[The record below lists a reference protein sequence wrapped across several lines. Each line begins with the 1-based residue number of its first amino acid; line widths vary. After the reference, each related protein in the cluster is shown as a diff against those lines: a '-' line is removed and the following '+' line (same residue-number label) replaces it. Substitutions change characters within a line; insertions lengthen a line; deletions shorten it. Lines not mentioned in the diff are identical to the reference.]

1 LPEGTGAP
9 ARRIRPASRFVSIA
23 LWALAALAAALAP
36 PARAQDEFL
45 LNDDRVNRNQ
55 WEPVVARGSTGTLVV
70 AWQDGRN
77 GTGSFEDYDIF
88 TLTIR
93 NAFAIGTSINRRI
106 SDGPAGQTQ
115 ANPDIAAS
123 PAGTFFCA
131 WVDSRLGDRDIFG
144 VALDTLGTPI
154 SPNLRISDD
163 VSSEDQF
170 APRVTP
176 VQQDRY
182 LVVWGDGR
190 DGLGEIFGSYR
201 TAYGAPVGDNFRVSN
216 DPVPG
221 GSSQGDPAAAA
232 APDGRALVVWTDGRN
247 GATLGATFDIY
258 GQWLDAAGAPIG
270 GNFKVNDATGAQTA
284 GTPTVSAGASGF
296 VVAWI
301 DRRRVG
307 DPGDVWAQR
316 YAPDGTPAGVNVR
329 VNDDA
334 PGADQRF
341 VRSCDAAG
349 GAMVVWEDFRGG
361 LGLDANVEGALV
373 PWTADPAGAN
383 FRVNVVTG
391 GRQGNPAAT
400 WDGFEAAV
408 VVWEDLRRGSSDI
421 YALPIL
427 TTGSPRG
434 ADAQLNDDAAPY
446 DQRRPRL
453 GDGRG
458 RYLATWLDL
467 RGSGS
472 DLYAQWITSAG
483 ARDGPNH
490 LLWDDNFVD
499 RPLAASS
506 AVGPTSVALAAAQVT
521 RSFDAGEIR
530 GFLLPSLGEGVAS
543 SFWIS
548 DLLPSAQS
556 SPAVAAAADG
566 FGAVWIDTREGV
578 VRLYG
583 QRLDLTGARI
593 GGNHP
598 VLAADPS
605 DPVYALSMTGAPG
618 GGYWLVYAEGATAEQ
633 RLWLAALDADL
644 NAAGTPVAVGDGAPG
659 AKIGPS
665 VGVTPAGR
673 VEVVWLGDGASGL
686 GQVYFQAFAQ
696 GEAGAAPISAPILL
710 GTPGVSVAH
719 ASPSVASG
727 LDASAIVWAAR
738 PSGDWGIWM
747 QRVRDGL
754 LPIGSA
760 VRMDQDLLVT
770 DQLDPTAGLDG
781 AGNVL
786 AVWTDSRSTSSG
798 TDILGRVIPFATT
811 AVTEPSPEPIPDPT
825 EGPPDGAMGT
835 PPAAIRVGLPR
846 PNPFLAGLGVPI
858 EMTSSAAAHLRVTV
872 RDARGRPVR
881 RLHDGPAASTSGT
894 IGWDGRDDRGRKVA
908 SGVYWLD
915 IRGGGE
921 RHALR
926 VVRLR

>member
-1 LPEGTGAP
+1 MPGAS
-9 ARRIRPASRFVSIA
+9 ARRSRLAFRLVRA
-23 LWALAALAAALAP
+23 TLWAFAGVLTALAP
-36 PARAQDEFL
+36 VARAQDEFL
-45 LNDDRVNRNQ
+45 LNDDRVHRNQ
-55 WEPVVARGSTGTLVV
+55 WEPVVARGATGTLVV

-144 VALDTLGTPI
+144 VALDTLGIPV

-176 VQQDRY
+176 VQGDRY

-201 TAYGAPVGDNFRVSN
+201 TAYGAPIGANVRLSN

-258 GQWLDAAGAPIG
+258 GQWLDAAGVPIG
-270 GNFKVNDATGAQTA
+270 ENFKVNDATGAQSA
-284 GTPTVSAGASGF
+284 GTATVSASADGF

-301 DRRRVG
+301 DRRRSG

-316 YAPDGTPAGVNVR
+316 YGPDGTPLGVNVR

-334 PGADQRF
+334 GSADQRF
-341 VRSCDAAG
+341 VRSCDGAG
-349 GAMVVWEDFRGG
+349 GAMVFWEDFRGG
-361 LGLDANVEGALV
+361 LGLDSNVEGALV
-373 PWTADPAGAN
+373 PWTANPAGAN
-383 FRVNVVTG
+383 FRVNVVTS
-391 GRQGNPAAT
+391 GRQGNPASA

-427 TTGSPRG
+427 PDGTARG
-434 ADAQLNDDAAPY
+434 ADAQLNDDAAPF

-483 ARDGPNH
+483 ARDGPNQ
-490 LLWDDNFVD
+490 LLWDDNFAD

-506 AVGPTSVALAAAQVT
+506 TVGPTGVALAAAQVT

-566 FGAVWIDTREGV
+566 FGAVWIDTRDAA

-583 QRLDLTGARI
+583 QRLDLAGARI
-593 GGNHP
+593 GVNHA
-598 VLAADPS
+598 VLLADPV
-605 DPVYALSMTGAPG
+605 DPVYALALTGAPG
-618 GGYWLVYAEGATAEQ
+618 GGYWLVFAEGATAEQ
-633 RLWLAALDADL
+633 RLWLAALDSDL
-644 NAAGTPVAVGDGAPG
+644 VAAGPAVSVGDGAPG

-686 GQVYFQAFAQ
+686 GQVYFQAFEP
-696 GEAGAAPISAPILL
+696 GGTGATPLSAPILL
-710 GTPGVSVAH
+710 GTPGVAVAH

-727 LDASAIVWAAR
+727 LDASAVVWAAR
-738 PSGDWGIWM
+738 PSGDWGIWL

-754 LPIGSA
+754 VPIGAA

-811 AVTEPSPEPIPDPT
+811 AASEPRPEPTPDPT
-825 EGPPDGAMGT
+825 EGPTDEPEGS

-846 PNPFLAGLGVPI
+846 PNPFLAGLGVPVQL
-858 EMTSSAAAHLRVTV
+858 SARAAAHLRVTV

-881 RLHDGPAASTSGT
+881 RLLDGPAASTAT
-894 IGWDGRDDRGRKVA
+894 TLGWDGRDDRGRKVA
-908 SGVYWLD
+908 SGVYWFD
-915 IRGGGE
+915 IQGGGE

>member
-1 LPEGTGAP
+1 
-9 ARRIRPASRFVSIA
+9 
-23 LWALAALAAALAP
+23 
-36 PARAQDEFL
+36 
-45 LNDDRVNRNQ
+45 
-55 WEPVVARGSTGTLVV
+55 
-70 AWQDGRN
+70 
-77 GTGSFEDYDIF
+77 
-88 TLTIR
+88 
-93 NAFAIGTSINRRI
+93 
-106 SDGPAGQTQ
+106 
-115 ANPDIAAS
+115 
-123 PAGTFFCA
+123 
-131 WVDSRLGDRDIFG
+131 
-144 VALDTLGTPI
+144 
-154 SPNLRISDD
+154 
-163 VSSEDQF
+163 
-170 APRVTP
+170 
-176 VQQDRY
+176 
-182 LVVWGDGR
+182 
-190 DGLGEIFGSYR
+190 
-201 TAYGAPVGDNFRVSN
+201 
-216 DPVPG
+216 
-221 GSSQGDPAAAA
+221 
-232 APDGRALVVWTDGRN
+232 
-247 GATLGATFDIY
+247 
-258 GQWLDAAGAPIG
+258 
-270 GNFKVNDATGAQTA
+270 
-284 GTPTVSAGASGF
+284 
-296 VVAWI
+296 
-301 DRRRVG
+301 
-307 DPGDVWAQR
+307 
-316 YAPDGTPAGVNVR
+316 
-329 VNDDA
+329 
-334 PGADQRF
+334 
-341 VRSCDAAG
+341 
-349 GAMVVWEDFRGG
+349 
-361 LGLDANVEGALV
+361 
-373 PWTADPAGAN
+373 
-383 FRVNVVTG
+383 
-391 GRQGNPAAT
+391 
-400 WDGFEAAV
+400 
-408 VVWEDLRRGSSDI
+408 
-421 YALPIL
+421 
-427 TTGSPRG
+427 
-434 ADAQLNDDAAPY
+434 AAPY

-490 LLWDDNFVD
+490 LLWDDDFVD

-506 AVGPTSVALAAAQVT
+506 AVGPTGVALAAAQVT

-566 FGAVWIDTREGV
+566 FGAVWIDTRDGV

-583 QRLDLTGARI
+583 QRLDLAGSRV

-598 VLAADPS
+598 VLPADPS
-605 DPVYALSMTGAPG
+605 DPVYALAMTGAPG
-618 GGYWLVYAEGATAEQ
+618 GGYWLVFAEGATAEQ

-644 NAAGTPVAVGDGAPG
+644 IAAGAPVPVGGAVPG

-673 VEVVWLGDGASGL
+673 IEVVWLGDGASGL
-686 GQVYFQAFAQ
+686 GQVYFQAFDA
-696 GEAGAAPISAPILL
+696 GPGGAAPLSAPILL

-727 LDASAIVWAAR
+727 FDASAIVWAAR

-825 EGPPDGAMGT
+825 EGPPEGSAGA

-881 RLHDGPAASTSGT
+881 RLHDGPAPSTSGT